1 MLKSPKYFIS
11 LLLCFVI
18 LVVSPATAYSQ
29 DEEDESITIDT
40 VGTLVESPVVEDENQ
55 ISPKLSSITTEDAAP
70 VAARSVDE
78 KKKSDM
84 MNDEAFW
91 YANKAKQKKKEEKKT
106 EEPSESFLNKQW
118 FKTLLWFIIVGSFVV
133 IIIWFLIASNV
144 KLFKKRSAAI
154 EKQEDDLTTENIF
167 DINYEK
173 QLAKAIADKDYRSA
187 IRFMYLQLLKMMSE
201 RNIIQYKQERTNAE
215 YLGQLFSTTYY
226 KDFFRMTRNFEYT
239 WYGQFS
245 INEQAFQV
253 IQQDFY
259 NFKSRISK

>member
-1 MLKSPKYFIS
+1 MLKRPKYFIS
-11 LLLCFVI
+11 LLLCCVI
-18 LVVSPATAYSQ
+18 LFVSPATGYSQ
-29 DEEDESITIDT
+29 DEEGESITIDT
-40 VGTLVESPVVEDENQ
+40 VETVVESTVVDEENQ
-55 ISPKLSSITTEDAAP
+55 ISPRLSSITTEDAAP
-70 VAARSVDE
+70 VAARNVDE
-78 KKKSDM
+78 KKKNDM

-91 YANKAKQKKKEEKKT
+91 YVNKAKQKKKEEKKS

-133 IIIWFLIASNV
+133 IIVWFLIASNV
-144 KLFKKRSAAI
+144 KLFKKRSASI

-173 QLAKAIADKDYRSA
+173 QLTKAIADKDYRSA
-187 IRFMYLQLLKMMSE
+187 IRFMYLQLLKMMSD
-201 RNIIQYKQERTNAE
+201 RNIIQYKLERTNAD
-215 YLGQLFSTTYY
+215 YLGQLFSTAYY

-245 INEQAFQV
+245 INENTFNV

-259 NFKSRISK
+259 NFKSRLSK

>member
-1 MLKSPKYFIS
+1 MLKRPKYFIS
-11 LLLCFVI
+11 LLLCCVI
-18 LVVSPATAYSQ
+18 LVVSPATGYSQ
-29 DEEDESITIDT
+29 DEEVESITIDT
-40 VGTLVESPVVEDENQ
+40 VETVVEAPVVDEENQ
-55 ISPKLSSITTEDAAP
+55 ISPKLSSITMEDAAP
-70 VAARSVDE
+70 VAARNVDE
-78 KKKSDM
+78 KKKNDM

-91 YANKAKQKKKEEKKT
+91 YVNKAKEKKKEEKKT

-133 IIIWFLIASNV
+133 IIIWFLIAINV
-144 KLFKKRSAAI
+144 KLFKKRSAAV

-201 RNIIQYKQERTNAE
+201 RNIIQYKLERTNAE
-215 YLGQLFSTTYY
+215 YLGQLFSTAYY

-239 WYGQFS
+239 WYGQFT
-245 INEQAFQV
+245 INENTFNV

-259 NFKSRISK
+259 NFKSRLSK